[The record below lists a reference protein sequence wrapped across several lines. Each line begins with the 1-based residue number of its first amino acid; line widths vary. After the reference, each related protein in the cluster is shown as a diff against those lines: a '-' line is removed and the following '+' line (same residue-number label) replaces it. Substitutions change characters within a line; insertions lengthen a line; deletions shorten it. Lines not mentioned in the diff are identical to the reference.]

1 MTQADYRYIFRGNA
15 VAVSGHIRRPK
26 DMPIV
31 SQAPAVVGVTG
42 GVSRGDARDANFGDI
57 LRFASASS
65 EVVADFQEPT
75 TAVDFT
81 HGNHAQN
88 KLPTRTTV
96 STSVEGITMV
106 NADARTRRTLTVG
119 KIAAQLVS
127 EWPGSNRQTSVR
139 IPAVAI
145 NVLKLDE
152 FELEVTFHNKLF
164 SELDTRYK
172 LARAYQGSDDFFKKF
187 GHLFFFPA
195 GKAARLNL
203 LRKMPQAAGVTM
215 CTIVESIHWKG
226 APNPNAEIRGNSV
239 VYRDFGTMYLG
250 ELLVSDFE
258 RRLTMMRIQL
268 GSPEGGDVCFVETQ
282 TNGVG
287 YPP

>member
-1 MTQADYRYIFRGNA
+1 MTEADYRFIFRGNA

-26 DMPIV
+26 DMLIV
-31 SQAPAVVGVTG
+31 SQAPAAVGVTG
-42 GVSRGDARDANFGDI
+42 GLSRGEARDGNFGDI
-57 LRFASASS
+57 LRFASANS
-65 EVVADFQEPT
+65 EVFADYQDPAK
-75 TAVDFT
+75 AVEFT
-81 HGNHAQN
+81 HGNHGHN
-88 KLPTRTTV
+88 RLPTRTTV
-96 STSVEGITMV
+96 SASVEGITMV
-106 NADARTRRTLTVG
+106 NADDRTRRTLAVG
-119 KIAAQLVS
+119 KVAAQLVS

-145 NVLKLDE
+145 DGLKLDE
-152 FELEVTFHNKLF
+152 SELEVTFHNRTF

-195 GKAARLNL
+195 GLVPTLNW
-203 LRKMPQAAGVTM
+203 LRRMPQAGGITM
-215 CTIVESIHWKG
+215 CTIVESIRWKG
-226 APNPNAEIRGNSV
+226 APNPNAEIRGNSIIF
-239 VYRDFGTMYLG
+239 RDFGTIYLG

-268 GSPEGGDVCFVETQ
+268 GSPEGGDVCYVEGQ
-282 TNGVG
+282 TNGNG